1 MSNYRYQLGSHVYR
15 FDGLADLMAKASPM
29 RSGDQLAG
37 VAALSSEQR
46 VVAQMLLADLPLKT
60 FLEETLIPYE
70 DDEITR
76 LIIDDHDAVA
86 FADADARVR
95 LFLQVII
102 GKNIRQIVDLFEL
115 LVILRRNTE
124 GGVWQFA
131 DPRGWRF
138 DIQPVFLYLHLT
150 YFYF

>member
-15 FDGLADLMAKASPM
+15 FDDLADLMAKASPM

-70 DDEITR
+70 SDEITR
-76 LIIDDHDAVA
+76 LIIDEHDASA
-86 FADADARVR
+86 FEEIA
-95 LFLQVII
+95 
-102 GKNIRQIVDLFEL
+102 
-115 LVILRRNTE
+115 
-124 GGVWQFA
+124 
-131 DPRGWRF
+131 
-138 DIQPVFLYLHLT
+138 HLT
-150 YFYF
+150 VGDFRNWLLQETTTEIEFSRIELVLHQKWSQQ